1 MGFLDKLRGKGG
13 LKDKAVDLAKEHDDK
28 LDQGIDKA
36 SELADKATKGK
47 YTDKIEGAAEKA
59 KSAYEDPQ
67 EGPGAQTPPPPTP
80 PVTDAPDTP
89 PAPPQTPPTPP
100 TSQQ

>member
-28 LDQGIDKA
+28 IDQGIDKA

-47 YTDKIEGAAEKA
+47 YTDKIDSAAEKV
-59 KSAYEDPQ
+59 KGAYEDPQ
-67 EGPGAQTPPPPTP
+67 SGPQSSVPPPTP
-80 PVTDAPDTP
+80 PVNDAPETP
-89 PAPPQTPPTPP
+89 PAGSQAPQTPPTSP
-100 TSQQ
+100 QQ

>member
-36 SELADKATKGK
+36 AEAADKATQGK
-47 YTDKIEGAAEKA
+47 YTDQIQDAAEKA
-59 KSAYEDPQ
+59 KSAYEEPQ
-67 EGPGAQTPPPPTP
+67 AGPGSVTPPPTP
-80 PVTDAPDTP
+80 PVTDAPETP
-89 PAPPQTPPTPP
+89 PAPPQTPPAPP
-100 TSQQ
+100 SSQP

>member
-28 LDQGIDKA
+28 IDQGIDKA
-36 SELADKATKGK
+36 AAAADKATKGK
-47 YTDKIEGAAEKA
+47 YTDKIEDAAEKA

-67 EGPGAQTPPPPTP
+67 DGPGAQTPPPTP
-80 PVTDAPDTP
+80 PVTDAPETP

-100 TSQQ
+100 SSQP

>member
-36 SELADKATKGK
+36 ADLADKATKGK
-47 YTDKIEGAAEKA
+47 YTDQIDDAAQKA
-59 KSAYEDPQ
+59 KDAYEDPQ
-67 EGPGAQTPPPPTP
+67 DQPGPAAPPPSP
-80 PVTDAPDTP
+80 PDTDAPQPP
-89 PAPPQTPPTPP
+89 PAAPQDPQTPPTSP
-100 TSQQ
+100 Q

>member
-47 YTDKIEGAAEKA
+47 YTDQIDSAAEKA
-59 KSAYEDPQ
+59 KAAYEDPQ
-67 EGPGAQTPPPPTP
+67 DGPPATTPPPTP
-80 PVTDAPDTP
+80 PVTDAPETP
-89 PAPPQTPPTPP
+89 PAPPQTPPSTP
-100 TSQQ
+100 Q